1 MFSPA
6 SSLIR
11 DMPGDGRPRAAK
23 SFGEG
28 WQGKEA
34 WGCQGK
40 VWVGVFSPTDS
51 FAWALAEGF
60 APGPRCE
67 MARVFVCHVF
77 QQKPS
82 GADKTLH
89 IKTNALYE
97 SK

>member
-1 MFSPA
+1 MGGPGQPSP
-6 SSLIR
+6 L
-11 DMPGDGRPRAAK
+11 GRVGRARKCGTAVV
-23 SFGEG
+23 G
-28 WQGKEA
+28 
-34 WGCQGK
+34 GCQGK

-60 APGPRCE
+60 VPGPRCE